1 MTIWI
6 PDVEGRKGPLYLAL
20 ADAIGEAVR
29 DGGLASGMRLPP
41 QREMAYRLGVTLGT
55 VTRAYGEARRRGL
68 VVGEV
73 GRGTFVRREDDSPPG
88 DRRESDA
95 NLLHG
100 IFPRE
105 GADNLVDL
113 GPNFPAL
120 AGTERLMSEALAH
133 IGRHADLSE
142 LVRYQPFGMPRHREV
157 GARWL
162 ASGGIDAPPDRV
174 LICNGAQ
181 HGLSVVLTAMAN
193 PGDVVLAEALA
204 YPGIK
209 AIAAHLG
216 LRLEGVPMDDE
227 GMRPDALEEICRR
240 SLPKLVCCVPTI
252 QNPTTA
258 VMSESR
264 RRAIADIARRH
275 DVLIVEDGLYGYLID
290 DRLPAIAA
298 LAPER
303 TFHINGLSKVSAPGL
318 RVGYVLTPRG
328 TTERILAAIQ
338 MSHWMTAPLMAEIA
352 TLWIED
358 GTIETLEQ
366 WHRAEARSLR
376 RLADSLLGRALTAGS
391 HPASYFLWLA
401 LPEPWRA
408 DEFVDQLRRQGVNVA
423 AASVFAVG
431 RESAPPAIRVSLGA
445 ARDRPSLERA
455 LRIIDTSLKQ
465 PPSPVAPVM

>member
-6 PDVEGRKGPLYLAL
+6 PELAGKKGPRYLAI
-20 ADAIGEAVR
+20 ADAIGEAIR
-29 DGGLASGMRLPP
+29 DGDLASGMRLPP
-41 QREMAYRLGVTLGT
+41 QRELAFRLGVTLGT

-68 VVGEV
+68 VAGEV
-73 GRGTFVRREDDSPPG
+73 GRGTFVRRGDDSPP
-88 DRRESDA
+88 DDKLDEDA

-100 IFPRE
+100 LFPRE
-105 GADNLVDL
+105 GGDNLVDL
-113 GPNFPAL
+113 GPNFPLL
-120 AGTERLMSEALAH
+120 AGTERLMSETLEH

-162 ASGGIDAPPDRV
+162 ASGGIDAPPERV

-181 HGLSVVLTAMAN
+181 HGLSVVLTAMTN
-193 PGDVVLAEALA
+193 PGNVVLAEALA

-209 AIAAHLG
+209 AIAAHLN

-264 RRAIADIARRH
+264 RRAIADIARRY
-275 DVLIVEDGLYGYLID
+275 DLLIVEDGLYGYLVD
-290 DRLPAIAA
+290 DRPPALATF
-298 LAPER
+298 APER
-303 TFHINGLSKVSAPGL
+303 TFHIDGLSKVSAPGL
-318 RVGYVLTPRG
+318 RVGYVLTPKG
-328 TTERILAAIQ
+328 KTQHILAAIQ
-338 MSHWMTAPLMAEIA
+338 MSHWMTAPLTAEIA

-358 GTIETLEQ
+358 GTIEKLQQ
-366 WHRAEARSLR
+366 WHRTEARSLR
-376 RLADSLLGRALTAGS
+376 RLADSLLGQAVTAGS
-391 HPASYFLWLA
+391 HPSSYFLWLV

-408 DEFVDQLRRQGVNVA
+408 DEFVDQLRHQGVNVA

-455 LRIIDTSLKQ
+455 LRIIGTSLNQ
-465 PPSPVAPVM
+465 PPSPAVPVM